1 MICIKL
7 ILPMKIGFLS
17 LFILLAVL
25 VESKAQVSAG
35 VYRLSSDT
43 FAAIGSDPDNK
54 VFGEARFSTG
64 RRVGLEGTL
73 GYNFV
78 QRSDVNFYSGFH
90 LGVDNNDWDNDFYLG
105 VPLGLLIKPFAESRN
120 FGFLM
125 EASPII
131 RTDSGSAFFRA
142 GIGLKYTFR

>member
-1 MICIKL
+1 
-7 ILPMKIGFLS
+7 MKSS
-17 LFILLAVL
+17 LFSVL
-25 VESKAQVSAG
+25 VFFIFFLQAEAQISGA
-35 VYRLSSDT
+35 VYRLSSHT

-64 RRVGLEGTL
+64 SRVGLEGTL

-90 LGVDNNDWDNDFYLG
+90 LGVENNWENDFYLG
-105 VPLGLLIKPFAESRN
+105 VPFGLLIKPFSASSN
-120 FGFLM
+120 FGFMM

-142 GIGLKYTFR
+142 GLGLKYTFR

>member
-1 MICIKL
+1 
-7 ILPMKIGFLS
+7 MKIFLLS
-17 LFILLAVL
+17 IFLVLAIAL
-25 VESKAQVSAG
+25 ETNAQVSAG
-35 VYRLSSDT
+35 VYRLSSHT

-64 RRVGLEGTL
+64 SRVGLEGTL

-78 QRSDVNFYSGFH
+78 QRTDANFYSGFH
-90 LGVDNNDWDNDFYLG
+90 LGVDNNWGNDFYLG
-105 VPLGLLIKPFAESRN
+105 VPFGLLIKPFPEARN

-125 EASPII
+125 EASPIL
-131 RTDSGSAFFRA
+131 RTGSGNAFFRA

>member
-1 MICIKL
+1 MKL
-7 ILPMKIGFLS
+7 VYLS
-17 LFILLAVL
+17 IIMFSVFL
-25 VESKAQVSAG
+25 VEANAQVSAG
-35 VYRLSSDT
+35 VYRLSSNT

-64 RRVGLEGTL
+64 NRVGLEGTL

-90 LGVDNNDWDNDFYLG
+90 LGIENNWDNDFYLG
-105 VPLGLLIKPFAESRN
+105 VPFGLLIKPFTEAKN

>member
-1 MICIKL
+1 
-7 ILPMKIGFLS
+7 MKIVVLS
-17 LFILLAVL
+17 IFMLLTIL

-35 VYRLSSDT
+35 VYRLSSHT

-90 LGVDNNDWDNDFYLG
+90 LGVDNNWENDFYLG
-105 VPLGLLIKPFAESRN
+105 VPFGLLIKPFAESRN

-125 EASPII
+125 EASPVI
-131 RTDSGSAFFRA
+131 RTDSGNAFFRA
-142 GIGLKYTFR
+142 GLGLKYTFR